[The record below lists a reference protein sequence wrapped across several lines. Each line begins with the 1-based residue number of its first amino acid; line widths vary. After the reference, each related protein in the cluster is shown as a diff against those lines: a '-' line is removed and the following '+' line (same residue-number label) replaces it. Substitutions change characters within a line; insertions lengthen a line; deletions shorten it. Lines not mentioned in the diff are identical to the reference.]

1 MYKQETITPYG
12 NGESKSKQV
21 EKMFDNISTC
31 YDAYN
36 HRLSWGIDRR
46 WRRKAIEQL
55 AAFNPRYILDI
66 ATGTGDFA
74 IETAK
79 TIHPDG
85 LVATDISEGM
95 MAQGRDKVRQE
106 GLDGII
112 EFKRDDCMKLSFA
125 DETFDAATSA
135 FGIRNFQDLD
145 KGLKEICR
153 VLRKGGHAC
162 LVELSCPAKSPA
174 RQLFHAYS
182 HTVMPLFGRL
192 MSHDTAAYTYLTA
205 SIEAFPQGEE
215 MVAALRGAGF
225 SDAKFKRMTMGIC
238 SYYIATK

>member
-1 MYKQETITPYG
+1 
-12 NGESKSKQV
+12 
-21 EKMFDNISTC
+21 MFDNISTC

-36 HRLSWGIDRR
+36 HRLSLGIDRS

-55 AAFNPRYILDI
+55 SLFCPRYILDI

-79 TIHPDG
+79 TIRPER
-85 LVATDISEGM
+85 LVAIDISEGM
-95 MAQGRDKVRQE
+95 MAQGREKVKRE

-112 EFKRDDCMKLSFA
+112 KFRRDDCMALSFD

-162 LVELSCPAKSPA
+162 LVELSSPTKSPA

-192 MSHDTAAYTYLTA
+192 MSRDKCAYTYLTA

-215 MVAALRGAGF
+215 MVAALLSAGF
-225 SDAKFKRMTMGIC
+225 NDAKFNRMTMGIC
-238 SYYIATK
+238 TCYIATK